1 MRRNCHGV
9 RIIGN
14 QVFVM
19 GYAMKTTTLTIILIL
34 AIAATM
40 ALPSYSD
47 DMSPSEK
54 YIRHF
59 LKNYPTRMAKA
70 LELLPIIEGYS
81 AIHAIEPMLTTAT
94 IAAES
99 SFKPSAHNDGKN
111 ERGLMQV
118 HGVCARG
125 YDLSDVHQQIAAGVA
140 CLALA
145 RDACD
150 GSLRQ
155 TISQYISG
163 HCEPRTERT
172 KNVVARRVRV
182 IEKWSNR

>member
-1 MRRNCHGV
+1 
-9 RIIGN
+9 
-14 QVFVM
+14 
-19 GYAMKTTTLTIILIL
+19 MKNSTLTVILIMC
-34 AIAATM
+34 IAGAA
-40 ALPSYSD
+40 ALPSYGG

-59 LKNYPTRMAKA
+59 LRNYPERMAKA
-70 LELLPIIEGYS
+70 IELLPIIEGQS
-81 AIHAIEPMLTTAT
+81 AIHAINPIITTAT

-99 SFKPSAHNDGKN
+99 SFKQSAHNTGKN

-125 YDLSDVHQQIAAGVA
+125 YDLSNVHQQIAAGVA

-145 RDACD
+145 RDSCD

-155 TISQYISG
+155 TISKYISG

-172 KNVVARRVRV
+172 RNVVSRRVRV
-182 IEKWSNR
+182 VKKWSE